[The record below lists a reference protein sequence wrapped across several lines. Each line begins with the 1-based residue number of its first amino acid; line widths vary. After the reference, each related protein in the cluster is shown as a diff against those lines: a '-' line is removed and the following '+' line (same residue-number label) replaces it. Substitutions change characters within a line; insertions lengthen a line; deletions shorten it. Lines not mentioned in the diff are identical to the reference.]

1 MELAMCPPYTQYCYW
16 QVCVRV
22 YVYFT
27 TTSGQ
32 RCLLIEGYLLLPS
45 CNSKSRNDYV
55 PQQHSTARHA
65 ITMHGNSHKDS
76 TARQPVCSAFRCSVS
91 VQHGHTFVLVQRLDG
106 IVLGVSHITCS
117 SVSVHSLCV
126 IQLSR
131 CQHVCA
137 R

>member
-45 CNSKSRNDYV
+45 CNSKCRNDYV
-55 PQQHSTARHA
+55 TQQKSTARHA
-65 ITMHGNSHKDS
+65 LRSS
-76 TARQPVCSAFRCSVS
+76 TAQHSQARNNYAWQQPQG
-91 VQHGHTFVLVQRLDG
+91 QHSQAA
-106 IVLGVSHITCS
+106 
-117 SVSVHSLCV
+117 SLQCFPL
-126 IQLSR
+126 LS
-131 CQHVCA
+131 
-137 R
+137 